1 MRVIAVANQKG
12 GVGKTTV
19 AINLS
24 ACLAKNG
31 SRTLLVDLD
40 PQSHCAV
47 GLAVPEDQIEQSI
60 AEVLMP
66 EESGKSVQISEVTW
80 EIGSRL
86 ELAPSRLD
94 LAAFEPRMAEAPDR
108 DARLLMALH
117 RVKEQYDFCII
128 DCPPHIGLLTFNALQ
143 AADEVIIPVDT
154 GYFAMQGLGKQIET
168 VEHLRKQTGKNL
180 KIRILS
186 NMYDVRTKY
195 AREALA
201 ELRRHF
207 GTLMLSTFINF
218 NTKLREASSLG
229 QPIVDYEPTSMGSKD
244 FTKLAREVVS
254 LAEPNRAA
262 VNSAFL
268 QQADDLAAKAE
279 KLLATSKTLLG
290 PDLLKGRETAETA
303 GAATAVADP
312 ATEEQIDRKIERIY
326 GVRQT
331 AEGIVFAAHAPGAE
345 SVSIAGDFNKWSA
358 DEHMMNASGHDGDF
372 ELLVPLAP
380 GRYTYRLVVDGR
392 WQHDPAN
399 EAVETNPY
407 GELNSVVEVC

>member
-24 ACLAKNG
+24 SCLAKTG
-31 SRTLLVDLD
+31 QRTLLVDLD

-47 GLAVPEDQIEQSI
+47 GLAVPEDQIEMSI

-66 EESGKSVQISEVTW
+66 DEASRPVRIPEITW
-80 EIGSRL
+80 EICSRL

-94 LAAFEPRMAEAPDR
+94 LAAFEPKMADAPDR
-108 DARLLMALH
+108 DCRLVAALQQ
-117 RVKEQYDFCII
+117 VKEQYDYCIL

-143 AADEVIIPVDT
+143 AAEEVIIPVDT

-168 VEHLRKQTGKNL
+168 IEHLRKQTGRNL

-207 GTLMLSTFINF
+207 GSLMLQTFINF

-229 QPIVDYEPTSMGSKD
+229 QPISEYEPNSMGSKD
-244 FTKLAREVVS
+244 FMKLAREVIS
-254 LAEPNRAA
+254 LAEPTGS
-262 VNSAFL
+262 VP
-268 QQADDLAAKAE
+268 QALLEHADELAAKAE
-279 KLLATSKTLLG
+279 RLLATSQALIG
-290 PDLLKGRETAETA
+290 PSRRTEVAN
-303 GAATAVADP
+303 GASVATH
-312 ATEEQIDRKIERIY
+312 EEIHSRIEQVY
-326 GVRQT
+326 GARQT
-331 AEGIVFAAHAPGAE
+331 PEGVCFAAHAPGAQRV
-345 SVSIAGDFNKWSA
+345 SVAGDFNRWSPEQHVMKA
-358 DEHMMNASGHDGDF
+358 GSLAGDF
-372 ELLVPLAP
+372 ELLIPLPP
-380 GRYTYRLVVDGR
+380 GRYSYRLVVDGR

-399 EAVETNPY
+399 KTVETNPY

>member
-24 ACLAKNG
+24 ACLAKTG
-31 SRTLLVDLD
+31 HRTLLVDMD

-60 AEVLMP
+60 VEVLMP
-66 EESGKSVQISEVTW
+66 DEYGKSVQIPEVTW

-94 LAAFEPRMAEAPDR
+94 LAAFEPKMAEAPDR

-117 RVKEQYDFCII
+117 RVKEQYDFCVI

-143 AADEVIIPVDT
+143 AADEVVIPVDT

-168 VEHLRKQTGKNL
+168 IEHLRKQTGKNL

-207 GTLMLSTFINF
+207 GSLMLSTFVNF
-218 NTKLREASSLG
+218 NTKLREASGLG
-229 QPIVDYEPTSMGSKD
+229 QPIAEYEPTSMGSKD
-244 FTKLAREVVS
+244 FMKLAHEIIS
-254 LAEPNRAA
+254 LAEPTPGM
-262 VNSAFL
+262 VNSVL
-268 QQADDLAAKAE
+268 LEQADALAAKAE
-279 KLLATSKTLLG
+279 KLLATSKTLIG
-290 PDLLKGRETAETA
+290 SGRRAEGGNGTSS
-303 GAATAVADP
+303 ATAVA
-312 ATEEQIDRKIERIY
+312 THEEIHRKIEQVY
-326 GVRQT
+326 GARQT
-331 AEGIVFAAHAPGAE
+331 PEGVVFATHAPGARR
-345 SVSIAGDFNKWSA
+345 VSIAGDFNKWSA
-358 DEHMMNASGHDGDF
+358 EQHVMRSGRLDGDF
-372 ELLVPLAP
+372 ELLVTLPP
-380 GRYTYRLVVDGR
+380 GRYSYRLVVDGR

-399 EAVETNPY
+399 QVVETNPY
-407 GELNSVVEVC
+407 GELNSVVEVR